1 MIRRRVALLAVA
13 AAVALLPG
21 RAAAQFFP
29 QQQYN
34 PQLGTS
40 YNPQFQPT
48 MTPYL
53 NMFRGNAAVN
63 YYGATR
69 GAIPSFQQN
78 YLNTQFG
85 TSLMDLQRRQAQP
98 GELGEELPLLP
109 GTGHVTAFG
118 YYAPYYNFNTVQ
130 RGPSPILP
138 PQPSGGARRS
148 SKQ

>member
-1 MIRRRVALLAVA
+1 MIRRRVVLLAVA
-13 AAVALLPG
+13 AVVALLPG
-21 RAAAQFFP
+21 RAAAQYFP
-29 QQQYN
+29 QQPYN
-34 PQLGTS
+34 PQLGST

-48 MTPYL
+48 FSPYL
-53 NMFRGNAAVN
+53 NILRGNPAVN

-85 TSLMDLQRRQAQP
+85 TSIMDLQRRQAQA
-98 GELGEELPLLP
+98 GEPGEELPLLT

-130 RGPSPILP
+130 RGPSPIAA
-138 PQPSGGARRS
+138 PQPYGGARRS